1 MKILREESLSWR
13 EPTEGERRGLP
24 GYQDNSF
31 KVAYINEYGLELTYG
46 LTDMDDYSSGFSISI
61 IKDRNP
67 KFDSLVA
74 SIPDR
79 FVDSDDW
86 VDLNYYKYY
95 DNKESML
102 RDVKSMPSALDEMI
116 SSMKSDDEFW
126 NTVTRFVN
134 KFGFKLH

>member
-1 MKILREESLSWR
+1 MSWR

-24 GYQDNSF
+24 GYQYNSF

-46 LTDMDDYSSGFSISI
+46 LTDMDDYSSGFSISL

-67 KFDSLVA
+67 KFGSLVA

-79 FVDSDDW
+79 FVDGDDL
-86 VDLNYYKYY
+86 VDLNYYLNYYKYY
-95 DNKESML
+95 DNKESMF

-126 NTVTRFVN
+126 NIVTRFVN